1 MANKIK
7 AAVQNRYFLG
17 LSAALTSGVASA
29 VETSSMESAITN
41 AITAG
46 QANVSMTI
54 AGVVSVAALCF
65 GAGLIVAWLRK

>member
-7 AAVQNRYFLG
+7 ATVQNRYFLG

-29 VETSSMESAITN
+29 ADDGMTSAITN

-65 GAGLIVAWLRK
+65 GAGLIVTWLRK